1 MLKAIIQ
8 CADQAPPARKLFLLR
23 HRILVCFAEKMDIAQ
38 VNKMVDKV
46 WQARLATGD
55 PLEALL
61 HKEEVKVNA
70 DMRLCLWCMLVV
82 LQLLTASPDFLPLC
96 CCTGGEQD

>member
-1 MLKAIIQ
+1 MIRVRRPRKKASF
-8 CADQAPPARKLFLLR
+8 PR
-23 HRILVCFAEKMDIAQ
+23 HKDLVHVAEKMDIAQ

-61 HKEEVKVNA
+61 HKEEVNVVA
-70 DMRLCLWCMLVV
+70 DKCLYL
-82 LQLLTASPDFLPLC
+82 
-96 CCTGGEQD
+96 

>member
-1 MLKAIIQ
+1 MLIRIRRLLQ
-8 CADQAPPARKLFLLR
+8 ESLF
-23 HRILVCFAEKMDIAQ
+23 IETKNFGCFAEKMDIAQ

-61 HKEEVKVNA
+61 HKEEVNV
-70 DMRLCLWCMLVV
+70 DVDTCLCLWCMLMI
-82 LQLLTASPDFLPLC
+82 LQLLTARPEFLPLC
-96 CCTGGEQD
+96 RCTGGEQD

>member
-1 MLKAIIQ
+1 
-8 CADQAPPARKLFLLR
+8 
-23 HRILVCFAEKMDIAQ
+23 MDIAQ

-61 HKEEVKVNA
+61 HKEEVNV
-70 DMRLCLWCMLVV
+70 DTDSCLCLWCMFMV
-82 LQLLTASPDFLPLC
+82 LQLLTASSDFLHLC
-96 CCTGGEQD
+96 CFTGGEQN

>member
-1 MLKAIIQ
+1 M
-8 CADQAPPARKLFLLR
+8 R
-23 HRILVCFAEKMDIAQ
+23 HGNLVLFAEKMDIAQ

-46 WQARLATGD
+46 WQARLTTGD

-70 DMRLCLWCMLVV
+70 DSCLCLWCMLMIQ
-82 LQLLTASPDFLPLC
+82 QLLSASSDFLQLC

>member
-1 MLKAIIQ
+1 MIRIRRPCKKASF
-8 CADQAPPARKLFLLR
+8 PR
-23 HRILVCFAEKMDIAQ
+23 HKDLVHVAEKMDIAQ

-61 HKEEVKVNA
+61 HKEEVNVVA
-70 DMRLCLWCMLVV
+70 DKCLYL
-82 LQLLTASPDFLPLC
+82 
-96 CCTGGEQD
+96 

>member
-1 MLKAIIQ
+1 
-8 CADQAPPARKLFLLR
+8 
-23 HRILVCFAEKMDIAQ
+23 MDIAQ

-61 HKEEVKVNA
+61 HKEEVKANA
-70 DMRLCLWCMLVV
+70 DNSLCLWCMFMILR
-82 LQLLTASPDFLPLC
+82 LLSASSDLLRLC
-96 CCTGGEQD
+96 CCSGGEQD